1 MSQESTGLTV
11 MLVGASGLVGTR
23 CLHRLIDEPSIERV
37 RILVRQVPSQPLPD
51 KVEVCVTDF
60 NRLEMH
66 AEWFDVE
73 AVICALGTTI
83 GKAGSQAAF
92 RQVDFDYPLQV
103 AQLAKASGARQFALV
118 SALGADARSNV
129 FYNRVKGELEEALQA
144 IGFES
149 LAVARPSLLQGNRR
163 EFRFGERLALKVAG
177 WLLPVLPLQWRPVQ
191 ADQVAAALV
200 ESVLRPQPGLRVM
213 ANPQLLQMH

>member
-11 MLVGASGLVGTR
+11 MLVGATGLVGSR
-23 CLHRLIDEPSIERV
+23 CLQRLIDAPGIERV
-37 RILVRQVPSQPLPD
+37 RILVRQVPSRPLPD
-51 KVEVCVTDF
+51 KVEVCVADF

-66 AEWFDVE
+66 AEWFDVD

-83 GKAGSQAAF
+83 GQAGSQAAF

-118 SALGADARSNV
+118 SALGADARANV
-129 FYNRVKGELEEALQA
+129 FYNRVKGELEDALQA
-144 IGFES
+144 MGFES

-163 EFRFGERLALKVAG
+163 EFRLGERLALTLAR
-177 WLLPVLPLQWRPVQ
+177 WLLPVIPLQWRPVL

-200 ESVLRPQPGLRVM
+200 DAVLRPQPGLRVM

>member
-1 MSQESTGLTV
+1 MSHDSTGLTV
-11 MLVGASGLVGTR
+11 MLVGATGLVGSR
-23 CLHRLIDEPSIERV
+23 CLQRLIDAPGVERV
-37 RILVRQVPSQPLPD
+37 RILVRQVPSRPLPA
-51 KVEVCVTDF
+51 KVEVCVADF

-66 AEWFDVE
+66 AEWFDVD
-73 AVICALGTTI
+73 AVVCALGTTI

-129 FYNRVKGELEEALQA
+129 FYNRIKGELEEALRA
-144 IGFES
+144 MDFVS

-163 EFRFGERLALKVAG
+163 EFRFGERLALTIAR
-177 WLLPVLPLQWRPVQ
+177 WFLPLIPLQWRPVA

-200 ESVLRPQPGLRVM
+200 EAVLRPQPGLRVM

>member
-11 MLVGASGLVGTR
+11 MLVGATGLVGNQ
-23 CLHRLIDEPSIERV
+23 CLSRLMDAPGIERIRV
-37 RILVRQVPSQPLPD
+37 LARRMPSRQLPD
-51 KVEVCVTDF
+51 KVEVCVADF
-60 NRLEMH
+60 NRLERH
-66 AEWFDVE
+66 AEWFDVD

-83 GKAGSQAAF
+83 GQAGSQAAF

-118 SALGADARSNV
+118 SALGADARANV

-149 LAVARPSLLQGNRR
+149 LAVARPSLLQGDRR
-163 EFRFGERLALKVAG
+163 EFRFGERLALKISG
-177 WLLPVLPLQWRPVQ
+177 WLRPLIPLQWRPVA